1 MISFSEIETT
11 VKRATKSMGFSWGI
25 AEEVGKNTRLLEMFG
40 LPGIKNINQYFK
52 IYNKDSFE
60 NINIYSR
67 SNISKKFYCP
77 IIAGVNFFD
86 QSSSI
91 SELKQIEINNLA
103 FPLLFIPFVSRTSE
117 IVGKRIFLKVDNKEF
132 LFNYNQSIYSNY
144 LSGDIVDRSEKM
156 NIQFL
161 ENKNSF
167 SEKDWLE
174 LYKIS
179 ENTFVKESE
188 ELKQKAALPLLQN
201 ELLAAFEHRYMQFQA
216 GKLEEMKYEFL
227 TNLFGFKQF
236 RDYIIEDKKTKAE
249 IIDIDESGQL
259 VLAFE
264 DAYTK
269 AFSLKEVKYVI

>member
-52 IYNKDSFE
+52 IYNNDSFE

-144 LSGDIVDRSEKM
+144 LSGDIVEKSDKI
-156 NIQFL
+156 NLQFL
-161 ENKNSF
+161 ENTNSF
-167 SEKDWLE
+167 SENEWSE

-179 ENTFVKESE
+179 EDTFVEETE
-188 ELKQKAALPLLQN
+188 ELKQKG
-201 ELLAAFEHRYMQFQA
+201 A
-216 GKLEEMKYEFL
+216 GAGL
-227 TNLFGFKQF
+227 TDN
-236 RDYIIEDKKTKAE
+236 D
-249 IIDIDESGQL
+249 
-259 VLAFE
+259 
-264 DAYTK
+264 
-269 AFSLKEVKYVI
+269 

>member
-91 SELKQIEINNLA
+91 SELKQVEINNLA

-188 ELKQKAALPLLQN
+188 ELKQTAAG
-201 ELLAAFEHRYMQFQA
+201 A
-216 GKLEEMKYEFL
+216 GL
-227 TNLFGFKQF
+227 TDN
-236 RDYIIEDKKTKAE
+236 D
-249 IIDIDESGQL
+249 
-259 VLAFE
+259 
-264 DAYTK
+264 
-269 AFSLKEVKYVI
+269 

>member
-91 SELKQIEINNLA
+91 SELKQVEINNLA

-144 LSGDIVDRSEKM
+144 LSGDIVEKSDKI
-156 NIQFL
+156 NLQFL
-161 ENKNSF
+161 ENTNSF
-167 SEKDWLE
+167 SENEWSE

-179 ENTFVKESE
+179 ENTFVEETE
-188 ELKQKAALPLLQN
+188 ELKQKG
-201 ELLAAFEHRYMQFQA
+201 A
-216 GKLEEMKYEFL
+216 GAGL
-227 TNLFGFKQF
+227 TDN
-236 RDYIIEDKKTKAE
+236 D
-249 IIDIDESGQL
+249 
-259 VLAFE
+259 
-264 DAYTK
+264 
-269 AFSLKEVKYVI
+269 

>member
-25 AEEVGKNTRLLEMFG
+25 AEEVGKNIRLLEMFG

-144 LSGDIVDRSEKM
+144 LSGDIVEKSDKI
-156 NIQFL
+156 NLQFL
-161 ENKNSF
+161 ENTNSF
-167 SEKDWLE
+167 SENEWSE

-179 ENTFVKESE
+179 ENTFVEETE
-188 ELKQKAALPLLQN
+188 ELKQKG
-201 ELLAAFEHRYMQFQA
+201 A
-216 GKLEEMKYEFL
+216 GAGL
-227 TNLFGFKQF
+227 TDN
-236 RDYIIEDKKTKAE
+236 D
-249 IIDIDESGQL
+249 
-259 VLAFE
+259 
-264 DAYTK
+264 
-269 AFSLKEVKYVI
+269 

>member
-117 IVGKRIFLKVDNKEF
+117 IVGKRIFLKADNKEF

-144 LSGDIVDRSEKM
+144 LSGDIVEKSEKI
-156 NIQFL
+156 NLQFL
-161 ENKNSF
+161 ENTNSF
-167 SEKDWLE
+167 SENEWSE

-179 ENTFVKESE
+179 ENTFVEETE
-188 ELKQKAALPLLQN
+188 ELKQKG
-201 ELLAAFEHRYMQFQA
+201 A
-216 GKLEEMKYEFL
+216 GAGL
-227 TNLFGFKQF
+227 TDN
-236 RDYIIEDKKTKAE
+236 D
-249 IIDIDESGQL
+249 
-259 VLAFE
+259 
-264 DAYTK
+264 
-269 AFSLKEVKYVI
+269 